1 VSTLQALVLGIVQ
14 GLTEFLPISSSAH
27 LVLVPE
33 LAGWSRPSL
42 PFLVL
47 LHSATLVA
55 LVIYFRR
62 ELAAAVIG
70 MVKAGPQRRL
80 LGLLVL
86 GTAPAA
92 IIGVVF
98 ETEFE
103 AFYAEP
109 VGVALQLMVTGVLLI
124 GAELLTK
131 RSSKVTVEPASDDST
146 IPEAED
152 ITGGLSWKGALGVG
166 FSQAA
171 AIVPGISRSGATIA
185 GGLLAGLTR
194 VAAARFSF
202 LLSIPILFGTSLF
215 ELPRLDGAPL
225 GAGPLLVGFIAS
237 MVSGYLAIAGMI
249 SYLQRRGLV
258 PFAVYCLVVGLA
270 AALVLSGR

>member
-1 VSTLQALVLGIVQ
+1 MSTLQALVLGIVQ

-55 LVIYFRR
+55 LITYFRR
-62 ELAAAVIG
+62 ELLAAMIG
-70 MVKAGPQRRL
+70 LVRPGPQRRL
-80 LGLLVL
+80 VGLLVL

-92 IIGVVF
+92 IIGLVF
-98 ETEFE
+98 ETRFE
-103 AFYAEP
+103 AFFAEP
-109 VGVALQLMVTGVLLI
+109 VGVALQLMATGVLLI
-124 GAELLTK
+124 GAEAMAK
-131 RSSKVTVEPASDDST
+131 RSLKKVVEPADESAIS
-146 IPEAED
+146 EGED
-152 ITGGLSWKGALGVG
+152 ISGRLSWVGALGVG

-171 AIVPGISRSGATIA
+171 AIIPGISRSGATIA
-185 GGLLAGLTR
+185 GGLLAGLNR

-202 LLSIPILFGTSLF
+202 LLSIPILFGTSIF
-215 ELPRLDGAPL
+215 EVPRLDGASL
-225 GAGPLLVGFIAS
+225 GARPLLVGFVAS

-258 PFAVYCLVVGLA
+258 PFAAYCLVVGLGA
-270 AALVLSGR
+270 TLVLAGR